1 MWAWLSSVQ
10 SGQSFIFSF
19 VGERKFA
26 LKETDVERGRERERE
41 KVGERE
47 REREREIEKVRESV
61 RTNVRRIIVISHL
74 NGSLGKCKL

>member
-26 LKETDVERGRERERE
+26 LKETDVERGRERE
-41 KVGERE
+41 KGG
-47 REREREIEKVRESV
+47 EREIEKVRESV

>member
-47 REREREIEKVRESV
+47 RDREGKRECSYKCEK
-61 RTNVRRIIVISHL
+61 NNCYIAP
-74 NGSLGKCKL
+74 KWKLR